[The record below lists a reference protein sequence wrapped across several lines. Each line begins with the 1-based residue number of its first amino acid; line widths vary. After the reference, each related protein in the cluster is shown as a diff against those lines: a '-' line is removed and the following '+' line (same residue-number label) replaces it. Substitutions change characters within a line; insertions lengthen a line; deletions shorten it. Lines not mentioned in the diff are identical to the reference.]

1 MEQSG
6 VLSVWGRL
14 ARPEREEA
22 EGAPRCRAAM
32 GAGARTLLLALLLAR
47 GAPQEPESRIWDPL
61 AGPMNTRLFSSNRRA
76 RGRGGL
82 CGEGPVAPPSPAGR
96 PWGARFYR
104 DPGSS
109 HTRGEGG
116 RAGLWLPSVRV
127 ALSIPEPCGERE
139 NKPLIVGG
147 VESARGRWPWMVS
160 LIREKKQVCG
170 GSLLNRRWVM
180 SAAHCFAKYADVDSW
195 RVQVGQL
202 RSGSFPERFR
212 TYIGVSYRV
221 KKIIIHPRSTRL
233 RHDIALLQ
241 LASRVYYTPNTR
253 PVCVLSSTAMFQH
266 RHDCWATGWGFISD
280 NGTEIPPPYNLREV
294 QLAIINNTWCNHL
307 YSLPAVRYFVWD
319 DMICAGREGGGADT
333 CGGDS
338 GGPLVCDIDGIWY
351 QVGIV
356 SWGEGCGLRTRPGVY
371 TNVSQHFK
379 WIKLVAGVPKP
390 DPSPTLLLL
399 ALRCASWVL
408 WAA

>member
-1 MEQSG
+1 MRAAVEAESPPVDKVRPASSWGSG
-6 VLSVWGRL
+6 QHAGVQVIRGLLGSPGSGRCQGVCWGPRELGGLRSPASPWSCEVQGGQGLLGCLGGSHPCSPPRGRL

-32 GAGARTLLLALLLAR
+32 GAGAGTLLLALLLAR

-96 PWGARFYR
+96 PGAARFYR
-104 DPGSS
+104 DPGSP

-147 VESARGRWPWMVS
+147 VESVRGRWPWMVS

-180 SAAHCFAKYADVDSW
+180 SAAHCFAKAMETWSSP
-195 RVQVGQL
+195 QPQGGPA
-202 RSGSFPERFR
+202 RS
-212 TYIGVSYRV
+212 
-221 KKIIIHPRSTRL
+221 HP
-233 RHDIALLQ
+233 Q
-241 LASRVYYTPNTR
+241 
-253 PVCVLSSTAMFQH
+253 
-266 RHDCWATGWGFISD
+266 
-280 NGTEIPPPYNLREV
+280 EIPWREPRACCSRMFFQNNPMHLGGIVLLPYQRKV
-294 QLAIINNTWCNHL
+294 GFHPDSPSTGVDQ
-307 YSLPAVRYFVWD
+307 
-319 DMICAGREGGGADT
+319 GGG
-333 CGGDS
+333 GMS
-338 GGPLVCDIDGIWY
+338 
-351 QVGIV
+351 
-356 SWGEGCGLRTRPGVY
+356 
-371 TNVSQHFK
+371 
-379 WIKLVAGVPKP
+379 
-390 DPSPTLLLL
+390 
-399 ALRCASWVL
+399 
-408 WAA
+408 

>member
-1 MEQSG
+1 MRAAVEAESPPVDKVRPASSWGSG
-6 VLSVWGRL
+6 QHAGVQVIRGLLGSPGSGRCQGVCWGPRELGGLRSPASPWSCEVQGGQGLLGCLGGSHPCSPPRGRL

-32 GAGARTLLLALLLAR
+32 GAGAGTLLLALLLAR

-96 PWGARFYR
+96 PGAARFYR
-104 DPGSS
+104 DPGSP

-147 VESARGRWPWMVS
+147 VESVRGRWPWMVS

-202 RSGSFPERFR
+202 RTGLLSATWSLDEVIRVNKTLPFPLHLGTANDVAVVE
-212 TYIGVSYRV
+212 
-221 KKIIIHPRSTRL
+221 
-233 RHDIALLQ
+233 
-241 LASRVYYTPNTR
+241 LASRMTYSP
-253 PVCVLSSTAMFQH
+253 TA
-266 RHDCWATGWGFISD
+266 CS
-280 NGTEIPPPYNLREV
+280 PPPSWNP
-294 QLAIINNTWCNHL
+294 T
-307 YSLPAVRYFVWD
+307 
-319 DMICAGREGGGADT
+319 AD
-333 CGGDS
+333 CRR
-338 GGPLVCDIDGIWY
+338 
-351 QVGIV
+351 
-356 SWGEGCGLRTRPGVY
+356 GLHV
-371 TNVSQHFK
+371 
-379 WIKLVAGVPKP
+379 
-390 DPSPTLLLL
+390 
-399 ALRCASWVL
+399 
-408 WAA
+408 

>member
-1 MEQSG
+1 
-6 VLSVWGRL
+6 
-14 ARPEREEA
+14 
-22 EGAPRCRAAM
+22 M

-280 NGTEIPPPYNLREV
+280 NGSEPGT
-294 QLAIINNTWCNHL
+294 TW
-307 YSLPAVRYFVWD
+307 
-319 DMICAGREGGGADT
+319 GGGGAVLDT
-333 CGGDS
+333 LFPPQLAQQPLGALWGPGALCTCFPRAPTCRAGSHMGLARDRGHQKPGLGEIAWPVQAPS
-338 GGPLVCDIDGIWY
+338 GRGHHLCANGELSVGGPSLSPALDGTGQAKGALCSTSSRDTPSIQPPGSAARHHQQHLVQPPLLTARC
-351 QVGIV
+351 
-356 SWGEGCGLRTRPGVY
+356 
-371 TNVSQHFK
+371 
-379 WIKLVAGVPKP
+379 
-390 DPSPTLLLL
+390 TLFCLG
-399 ALRCASWVL
+399 
-408 WAA
+408 

>member
-1 MEQSG
+1 
-6 VLSVWGRL
+6 
-14 ARPEREEA
+14 
-22 EGAPRCRAAM
+22 
-32 GAGARTLLLALLLAR
+32 
-47 GAPQEPESRIWDPL
+47 
-61 AGPMNTRLFSSNRRA
+61 MNTRLFSSNRRA

-82 CGEGPVAPPSPAGR
+82 CGEGPVSPPSPAGR
-96 PWGARFYR
+96 PGGARFYR